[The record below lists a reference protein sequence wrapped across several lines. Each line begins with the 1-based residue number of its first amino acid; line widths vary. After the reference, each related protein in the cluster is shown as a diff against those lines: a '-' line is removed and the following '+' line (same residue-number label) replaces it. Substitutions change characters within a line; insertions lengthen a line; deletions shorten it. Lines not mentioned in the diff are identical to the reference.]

1 MGAESRLQ
9 ASTRVRPRTLPD
21 SSDGHRSVLLAAVL
35 AGVVAAWAVAN
46 LLSGGEG
53 FALAVSDKVV
63 GGEEAGGQTP
73 PREARRARMR
83 KMGLLLAAL
92 AVGLLVAGGAA
103 LAATINCPG
112 DCTGTANPDRLIGS
126 SASQTMRGLE
136 GGDSVSGYRGD
147 DDVVGG
153 RGGDAVYG
161 GLGDDQVYGNQGN
174 DYVEGDYG
182 HDYINTGSGSDKV
195 AAKDG
200 YRDRIVCGQG
210 NRDKV
215 YKDRIDRTSG
225 CEIRLERKPSP

>member
-35 AGVVAAWAVAN
+35 AGVVAAWPAKK
-46 LLSGGEG
+46 SR
-53 FALAVSDKVV
+53 
-63 GGEEAGGQTP
+63 P
-73 PREARRARMR
+73 
-83 KMGLLLAAL
+83 
-92 AVGLLVAGGAA
+92 GAA
-103 LAATINCPG
+103 RGPAT
-112 DCTGTANPDRLIGS
+112 PDRLIGS

-136 GGDSVSGYRGD
+136 GGESVSGYRGD

-161 GLGDDQVYGNQGN
+161 GLGDDRVYGNQGN

-200 YRDRIVCGQG
+200 YRDRIICGQG

-215 YKDRIDRTSG
+215 YKDKRDTTRG
-225 CEIRLERKPSP
+225 CERTLDRKPSP